1 MKDALRYELKQI
13 LLPLV
18 IFTGAAAAVCLIYS
32 GTQSL
37 EYPRFDAEGIYAADS
52 CVMASTAL
60 LAVLCTVT
68 PVMQFSYRM
77 KKRSVDLW
85 YSLPLSR
92 TRLAAV
98 KTVGGL
104 VLTLVPYTVGFW
116 LTVIV
121 VAARGAHFAFEWYPA
136 LYFLS
141 VVFGAGLFG
150 VNAFLFTRGNTI
162 GDGIV
167 FLVLW
172 GALLPMFV
180 FLTQAGF
187 YAYNTD
193 VYLRDP
199 SFEDIAVSLFT
210 YSPIAVGTDVFD
222 ILIRNNVMQTGEVL
236 AHGEKVMLAVALP
249 VGAVESVAAYVALF
263 LRAERDRAE
272 NVGQISSSPMG
283 YKVLIPVYGALMGA
297 MGRLM
302 YVDGVFV
309 LLLLALTLIGELVL
323 YFAYRR
329 SFRLK
334 RADIISVAVSLVI
347 AVALFFAL
355 PMN

>member
-1 MKDALRYELKQI
+1 MKNALRHELKQG

-18 IFTGAAAAVCLIYS
+18 IFSAVSAVVCIIYS
-32 GTQSL
+32 ATQSL
-37 EYPRFDAEGIYAADS
+37 EYPRFDAEGIFAADS
-52 CVMASTAL
+52 CVMVSTAV

-85 YSLPLSR
+85 YSLPVSR

-121 VAARGAHFAFEWYPA
+121 VAARGAHFAYEWYLP

-141 VVFGAGLFG
+141 LVFGAGLFG

-187 YAYNTD
+187 YAYNHD
-193 VYLRDP
+193 VYVSDP

-210 YSPIAVGTDVFD
+210 YSPITVAADFFDAMIRHNVSQAGTLVS
-222 ILIRNNVMQTGEVL
+222 
-236 AHGEKVMLAVALP
+236 HGDSVMLAVALP

-272 NVGQISSSPMG
+272 NVGQISASPMG

-302 YVDGVFV
+302 YVEGAFV
-309 LLLLALTLIGELVL
+309 LLLLALTLIGEVVL

-334 RADIISVAVSLVI
+334 RADVISIAVSLVI

-355 PMN
+355 PM

>member
-1 MKDALRYELKQI
+1 MKNALRHELKQG

-18 IFTGAAAAVCLIYS
+18 IFSAVSAVVCIIYS
-32 GTQSL
+32 ATQSL
-37 EYPRFDAEGIYAADS
+37 EYTRFDAEGIFAADS
-52 CVMASTAL
+52 CVMVSTAV

-85 YSLPLSR
+85 YSLPVSR

-121 VAARGAHFAFEWYPA
+121 VAARGAHFAYEWYLP

-141 VVFGAGLFG
+141 LVFGAGLFG

-180 FLTQAGF
+180 FLTRA
-187 YAYNTD
+187 AAH
-193 VYLRDP
+193 VR
-199 SFEDIAVSLFT
+199 
-210 YSPIAVGTDVFD
+210 VFD
-222 ILIRNNVMQTGEVL
+222 TSGVL
-236 AHGEKVMLAVALP
+236 CV
-249 VGAVESVAAYVALF
+249 
-263 LRAERDRAE
+263 
-272 NVGQISSSPMG
+272 
-283 YKVLIPVYGALMGA
+283 
-297 MGRLM
+297 
-302 YVDGVFV
+302 
-309 LLLLALTLIGELVL
+309 
-323 YFAYRR
+323 
-329 SFRLK
+329 
-334 RADIISVAVSLVI
+334 
-347 AVALFFAL
+347 
-355 PMN
+355 

>member
-104 VLTLVPYTVGFW
+104 VLTL
-116 LTVIV
+116 
-121 VAARGAHFAFEWYPA
+121 
-136 LYFLS
+136 
-141 VVFGAGLFG
+141 
-150 VNAFLFTRGNTI
+150 
-162 GDGIV
+162 
-167 FLVLW
+167 
-172 GALLPMFV
+172 
-180 FLTQAGF
+180 
-187 YAYNTD
+187 
-193 VYLRDP
+193 
-199 SFEDIAVSLFT
+199 
-210 YSPIAVGTDVFD
+210 
-222 ILIRNNVMQTGEVL
+222 
-236 AHGEKVMLAVALP
+236 
-249 VGAVESVAAYVALF
+249 
-263 LRAERDRAE
+263 
-272 NVGQISSSPMG
+272 
-283 YKVLIPVYGALMGA
+283 
-297 MGRLM
+297 
-302 YVDGVFV
+302 
-309 LLLLALTLIGELVL
+309 IGELVL